1 MAFTTSSQIGVDL
14 NNASSTQ
21 LFTLNQSVLGSDDS
35 LWQYVVATAALV
47 TGQLVAIQPQ
57 GTAIPLSTGF
67 VAASTGGLDIGVAQ
81 FPISS
86 TQYGF
91 VAKKGTN
98 LYILCS
104 GTVPPTTQV
113 AFSATSGA
121 LVTSLLAAVG
131 NTAAGIY
138 ITTSASTAG
147 LSCAIGIVTFPRA
160 APATSTT
167 PMS

>member
-1 MAFTTSSQIGVDL
+1 MPFSTSSQIGVDL

-35 LWQYVVATAALV
+35 LWQYVLASAALV
-47 TGQLVAIQPQ
+47 TGQIVAIQPQ
-57 GTAIPLSTGF
+57 GTALPVTTGNI
-67 VAASTGGLDIGVAQ
+67 AASTAGLDLGVAQ
-81 FPISS
+81 FAFSAGY
-86 TQYGF
+86 YGF

-131 NTAAGIY
+131 NTAAGFF

-147 LSCAIGIVTFPRA
+147 LSTAIGIVTFPRT
-160 APATSTT
+160 APATAAT
-167 PMS
+167 PMP